1 MLQKQKSNNSL
12 KKTDNTDQK
21 KIMDR
26 KKQVTKKNEL
36 KQYDDKNNIIAMK
49 NKRVV
54 PLNGKNEVVAMK

>member
-1 MLQKQKSNNSL
+1 
-12 KKTDNTDQK
+12 
-21 KIMDR
+21 MDR
-26 KKQVTKKNEL
+26 KKTSNKKNEL